1 MILKNTLNE
10 DYTYFCG
17 SETIKFRAGEIKIV
31 DESFRGKYPG
41 FLVELGSTGELE
53 EGQILLTE

>member
-17 SETIKFRAGEIKIV
+17 DETIKFRAGEIKIV

-41 FLVELGSTGELE
+41 FLIELDKSGEE
-53 EGQILLTE
+53 QNGQILLTE